1 MGPPGASVPH
11 FGSLGGRGST
21 PGSIRAPV
29 ADSRPRSSHARPLAR
44 RFSRPRTRRLAHRTK
59 PSSLFRDLTR
69 DTGNSRERITVSM
82 MGSDAPGGARPS
94 RRESRPDADER
105 VGADPSRIARR
116 AASPRARRSRTG
128 PSAES
133 HPPSAHTHLSTG
145 ALQANGATS
154 ALANLS
160 LRPGGGSGAFA
171 TRTLRSPRAPH
182 LPPRDRPRAQRRDTL
197 DAPALRFR

>member
-1 MGPPGASVPH
+1 MGPPGAFRSALRLARRSRLDPG
-11 FGSLGGRGST
+11 FDTRAGRGL
-21 PGSIRAPV
+21 APSLF
-29 ADSRPRSSHARPLAR
+29 ARSPSRSALFASSHAP
-44 RFSRPRTRRLAHRTK
+44 PRAPHQTV
-59 PSSLFRDLTR
+59 SLFRDLTR

-171 TRTLRSPRAPH
+171 TRTLRSPRAP
-182 LPPRDRPRAQRRDTL
+182 PPPHGDRPRAQRRDTL
-197 DAPALRFR
+197 DAPALRSR

>member
-1 MGPPGASVPH
+1 MGPGASPFRTSARSEVEARPRVRYARRSRTRALALRTLAL
-11 FGSLGGRGST
+11 SLGAFR
-21 PGSIRAPV
+21 V
-29 ADSRPRSSHARPLAR
+29 LAR
-44 RFSRPRTRRLAHRTK
+44 AASRTAPNR
-59 PSSLFRDLTR
+59 PLFRDLTR

-160 LRPGGGSGAFA
+160 LRPGGGSGAFT

-182 LPPRDRPRAQRRDTL
+182 PPPRDRPRAQRRDTL
-197 DAPALRFR
+197 DAPALRSR